1 MPLADEKKN
10 RLIYQTAVE
19 GFRLAVWEY
28 NIKEK
33 TVKFTDNGYTSS
45 YYKDFY
51 FPEIIAGVPRSVES
65 YFEDSSI
72 ASYRAMYEAI
82 DSGES
87 KAECT
92 VRYRRDGPM
101 KGRYEHIIMIA
112 EKDGKGQ
119 SDCAIGISQDITE
132 IINER
137 NRFDDMNTMFES
149 KMHSALSSAR
159 LDLSSDSFISVRS
172 IFPSVE
178 ERQKSEK
185 ASEFLSKVADDI
197 VDDEIKNEFFKKFN
211 ISVLLER
218 FKDGMK
224 QFSIDYPVLGFEG
237 EYKWIHSNLSMSQ
250 NPETGHVEAVTWA
263 EDVTGTK
270 NMQLILDRMVT
281 AAMSYVGIISI
292 RTGKLTILS
301 NSAEDEKMPVGRSL
315 SYAEM
320 VKTRAKEVVVKEE
333 REFYE
338 KCVNLD
344 RIESALNESDDYK
357 IPYSAVVN
365 GVQRRLQAH
374 FLYLNRKF
382 GQIMMMITD
391 ITDSYAQDRKRI
403 QVMEDALLEVEKANI
418 ARLDFIAR
426 ISHDIRTP
434 MGIISNM
441 SDFALNDIDD
451 RTKLTEDLKKI
462 KSANTFLMSLIND
475 VLDVSNF
482 ENERVKLQSEPYYI
496 NDFIN
501 EIESVFET
509 VCEQKDISFTIVH
522 NGPAVAVLCD
532 KIRFRQV
539 ALNLLNNAV
548 NFTRRGGKITF
559 VLAVSLL
566 PENKAKLDISVTDT
580 GIGMSEEF
588 AKTMFRPFSQEVDN
602 PYRAKNA
609 AGAGLGLYIV
619 KNIINLMEGT
629 IDVKTKLGE
638 GTQIS
643 CSIEVPVIDSGSEAD
658 KDKQSKEPDKDSNNE
673 EADKKLSGTVL
684 LVDDNEIN
692 REIAIRILNSLG
704 LEADEAENG
713 EFAVQKMKKSGAGAY
728 IAVLMDIQMP
738 VMNGYEATSAIRKL
752 GGDEYETIPIIA
764 LTANAFKDAA
774 DKAKDCGMNDIITK
788 PLQPD
793 VLISVL
799 KRFVGQGIRGWMHES
814 PVE

>member
-1 MPLADEKKN
+1 MPLAEEKKN
-10 RLIYQTAVE
+10 RLIYQTAIE
-19 GFRLAVWEY
+19 GFQIAVWEY
-28 NIKEK
+28 DIQEK
-33 TVKFTDNGYTSS
+33 TITLTDNGYTSS
-45 YYKDFY
+45 YYKKFY
-51 FPEIIAGVPRSVES
+51 FPSVIANAPKSVEA

-72 ASYRAMYEAI
+72 AAYRAMFQAI
-82 DSGES
+82 DAGEAS
-87 KAECT
+87 AECT
-92 VRYRRDGPM
+92 VRYRQDGPM
-101 KGRYEHIIMIA
+101 SGHYEHIIMVA
-112 EKDGKGQ
+112 VQDDDEGKGT
-119 SDCAIGISQDITE
+119 SNCAIGISQDVTNIVKE
-132 IINER
+132 K
-137 NRFDDMNTMFES
+137 NRFEDMNSMFES

-159 LDLSSDSFISVRS
+159 LDLTSDKFISIRS

-178 ERQKSEK
+178 ERQKSVT
-185 ASEFLSKVADDI
+185 AREFLQKVAYDI
-197 VDDEIKNEFFKKFN
+197 VDAEVKKAFLKKFEL
-211 ISVLLER
+211 SELL
-218 FKDGMK
+218 K
-224 QFSIDYPVLGFEG
+224 QFKEGKKQASMDYPVMGFEG
-237 EYKWIHSNLSMSQ
+237 DYKWIHANLSMSQ
-250 NPETGHVEAVTWA
+250 NPETGHIEAVTWA
-263 EDVTGTK
+263 EDITSTM
-270 NMQLILDRMVT
+270 NMHLILDRLVT
-281 AAMSYVGIISI
+281 TALCYIGIIS
-292 RTGKLTILS
+292 TNTKKLLLLS
-301 NSAEDEKMPVGRSL
+301 NSGEDDSLPVGRSIP
-315 SYAEM
+315 YADA
-320 VKTRAKEVVVKEE
+320 VKSRAKDVVVKDE

-338 KCVNLD
+338 KCLD
-344 RIESALNESDDYK
+344 LNRIIAALEEGEDYK
-357 IPYSAVVN
+357 IPYSAIIAN
-365 GVQRRLQAH
+365 NQRRLQAH

-382 GQIMMMITD
+382 GQIMMIITD

-403 QVMEDALLEVEKANI
+403 QAMEDALLEVEKANI

-451 RTKLTEDLKKI
+451 KAKLTEDLKKI

-482 ENERVKLQSEPYYI
+482 ENERVKLQAEPYYVS
-496 NDFIN
+496 DFIN

-509 VCEQKDISFTIVH
+509 VCEQKDISFTVVH
-522 NGPAVAVLCD
+522 NGPSVAILCD

-559 VLAVSLL
+559 VLAVKILSG
-566 PENKAKLDISVTDT
+566 NKAKIEISVTDT

-588 AKTMFRPFSQEVDN
+588 SKTMFRPFSQEIDN

-643 CSIEVPVIDSGSEAD
+643 CSMEVPVISSGSGDDAE
-658 KDKQSKEPDKDSNNE
+658 KKESAPAAEDDE
-673 EADKKLSGTVL
+673 KKLSGTVL

-692 REIAIRILNSLG
+692 REIATRILNTLG

-713 EFAVQKMKKSGAGAY
+713 ELAVNKIKESGAGAY

-752 GGDEYETIPIIA
+752 GGDEYETLPIIA

-788 PLQPD
+788 PLQPN
-793 VLISVL
+793 VLTHIL

-814 PVE
+814 TNE

>member
-1 MPLADEKKN
+1 MPLADKKH

-33 TVKFTDNGYTSS
+33 TVTFTDSGYTSL

-51 FPEIIAGVPRSVES
+51 FPPVIAGVPRSVES
-65 YFEDSSI
+65 YFEDSSVV
-72 ASYRAMYEAI
+72 SYRAMFEAI
-82 DSGES
+82 DSGAD

-92 VRYRRDGPM
+92 VRFRRDGPM
-101 KGRYEHIIMIA
+101 KGRYEHVIMIA
-112 EKDGKGQ
+112 EKDTTGKTN
-119 SDCAIGISQDITE
+119 CAIGISQDITE

-137 NRFDDMNTMFES
+137 NRFDDMNSMFES

-159 LDLSSDSFISVRS
+159 LDLTSDSFISVRS

-178 ERQKSEK
+178 ERQKSVK
-185 ASEFLSKVADDI
+185 ASEFLEKVAGDIMDDG
-197 VDDEIKNEFFKKFN
+197 IKKDFFNRFN
-211 ISVLLER
+211 IQNLLER
-218 FKDGMK
+218 FKDGQK

-237 EYKWIHSNLSMSQ
+237 DYKWIHSNLSMSQ

-263 EDVTGTK
+263 EDITSTM
-270 NMQLILDRMVT
+270 NMHLILDRLVT
-281 AAMSYVGIISI
+281 AAMSYVGIIS
-292 RTGKLTILS
+292 TKTKKLILLS
-301 NSAEDEKMPVGRSL
+301 NSDSDEKMPVGRSL
-315 SYAEM
+315 LYAEV
-320 VKTRAKEVVVKEE
+320 VKTRAKEVVVKED

-338 KCVNLD
+338 KCVSLD
-344 RIESALNESDDYK
+344 RIVAALEESEDYK
-357 IPYSAVVN
+357 IPYSAMVN
-365 GVQRRLQAH
+365 GAQRRLQAQ

-382 GQIMMMITD
+382 GQIMMIISD

-451 RTKLTEDLKKI
+451 KAKLTEDLKKI

-482 ENERVKLQSEPYYI
+482 ENERVKLQAEPYYI

-559 VLAVSLL
+559 ILAVSLL
-566 PENKAKLDISVTDT
+566 DGNKAKLDISVTDT

-638 GTQIS
+638 GTQIK
-643 CSIEVPVIDSGSEAD
+643 CSIEVPVIDSASEKEEGQSQPAGVAD
-658 KDKQSKEPDKDSNNE
+658 DAE
-673 EADKKLSGTVL
+673 KKLSGTVL

-713 EFAVQKMKKSGAGAY
+713 ELAVQKMQQSGADAY

-752 GGDEYETIPIIA
+752 GGDGYETIPIIA

-774 DKAKDCGMNDIITK
+774 DKAKECGMNDIITK
-788 PLQPD
+788 PLQPN
-793 VLISVL
+793 VLIHIL
-799 KRFVGQGIRGWMHES
+799 KRFVGQGIRGWMHET

>member
-1 MPLADEKKN
+1 MSLADEEKH

-28 NIKEK
+28 DPKEK
-33 TVKFTDNGYTSS
+33 TIRLTDSGYTSL
-45 YYKDFY
+45 YYKELY
-51 FPEIIAGVPRSVES
+51 FPSVIANAPRSVED

-72 ASYRAMYEAI
+72 PSYRAMFQAI
-82 DSGES
+82 DSGEAR
-87 KAECT
+87 AECT
-92 VRYRRDGPM
+92 VRYKVDGPLA
-101 KGRYEHIIMIA
+101 GRYEHTIMIA
-112 EKDGKGQ
+112 IRNGDGKAT
-119 SDCAIGISQDITE
+119 SVIGISQDITDK
-132 IINER
+132 INER
-137 NRFDDMNTMFES
+137 YRYDNMNSIFES
-149 KMHSALSSAR
+149 KIHNSLASAR
-159 LDLSSDSFISVRS
+159 LDLTNDSFISMRS

-178 ERQKSEK
+178 DRQKSIK
-185 ASEFLSKVADDI
+185 ASEFLKKVAEDI
-197 VDDEIKNEFFKKFN
+197 EDKQVQKSFLKIFN
-211 ISVLLER
+211 LPNLLEQ
-218 FKDGMK
+218 FKAGKK
-224 QFSIDYPVLGFEG
+224 QISMDYPVLGFEG
-237 EYKWIHSNLSMSQ
+237 DYKWIHSTVYMSQ
-250 NPETGHVEAVTWA
+250 NPETGHIEAVTWA
-263 EDVTGTK
+263 EDITSTM
-270 NMQLILDRMVT
+270 NMHMILDKLVT
-281 AAMSYVGIISI
+281 TAICYVGIINTHT
-292 RTGKLTILS
+292 RKLVLLS
-301 NSAEDEKMPVGRSL
+301 NSGADDKMQVGRSMPF
-315 SYAEM
+315 AEA
-320 VKTRAKEVVVKEE
+320 VKIRSKEVVVKDD

-338 KCVNLD
+338 QCLDLD
-344 RIESALNESDDYK
+344 RIMAMLESSEDYK
-357 IPYSAVVN
+357 IPYSAMI
-365 GVQRRLQAH
+365 GGEQRRIQAQ

-382 GQIMMMITD
+382 GQIMMIITD

-403 QVMEDALLEVEKANI
+403 QAMEDALLEVEKANI

-451 RTKLTEDLKKI
+451 KAKLTQDLKKI

-482 ENERVKLQSEPYYI
+482 ENERVKLQAEPYYVS
-496 NDFIN
+496 DFIN
-501 EIESVFET
+501 EIKSVFET
-509 VCEQKDISFTIVH
+509 VCEQKDISFTVVH
-522 NGPAVAVLCD
+522 NGPSVAILCD

-559 VLAVSLL
+559 VFAVKMLSG
-566 PENKAKLDISVTDT
+566 NKAKIEISVTDT

-588 AKTMFRPFSQEVDN
+588 SKTMFRPFSQEVDN

-643 CSIEVPVIDSGSEAD
+643 CFLEVPVISSA
-658 KDKQSKEPDKDSNNE
+658 SAE
-673 EADKKLSGTVL
+673 EEEKPVPPKALPEDDKKLSGTVL

-713 EFAVQKMKKSGAGAY
+713 ELAVNKMKESGAGAY

-774 DKAKDCGMNDIITK
+774 EKAKDCGMNDIITK
-788 PLQPD
+788 PLQPN
-793 VLISVL
+793 VLTHIL

-814 PVE
+814 AED